1 MQARERTTDD
11 IFLSSSIQGDVSKS
25 WHKIWV
31 QESAPRWGRYQNC
44 FRKHS
49 EAHRYCRLPAP
60 ALNVHWGSS
69 THHIK
74 SLKPI
79 RCLAQLN
86 KTEIKSPL
94 LSQHNL
100 FTLTDS
106 TIRWF
111 LIFRHSPQ
119 ALRVVK
125 GLSPSFY
132 TSIFTFIAQTHLETS
147 LLLKTVSN
155 VHRCGRQEHLPYFLQ
170 DLQY

>member
-11 IFLSSSIQGDVSKS
+11 IFLSSSIQGDVSTS
-25 WHKIWV
+25 WHKMWV

-60 ALNVHWGSS
+60 TLNVHWGSS

-111 LIFRHSPQ
+111 LIFRQCSSSI
-119 ALRVVK
+119 K
-125 GLSPSFY
+125 GCERFKSFFLHFY
-132 TSIFTFIAQTHLETS
+132 FHIYCTDTPWDITSAQNS
-147 LLLKTVSN
+147 KQRS
-155 VHRCGRQEHLPYFLQ
+155 
-170 DLQY
+170 